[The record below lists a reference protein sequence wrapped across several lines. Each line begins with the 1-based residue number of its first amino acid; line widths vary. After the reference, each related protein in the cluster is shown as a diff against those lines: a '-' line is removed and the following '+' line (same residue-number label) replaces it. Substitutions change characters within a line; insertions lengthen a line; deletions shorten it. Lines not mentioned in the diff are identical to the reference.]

1 MPNASAPK
9 DFQGLLL
16 ALQTY
21 WADRG
26 CALMQGYDLEVG
38 AGTMNPATFLRVL
51 GPEPWNV
58 AYVEPSRRPADG
70 RFGENPFRFQHYFQY
85 QVVLKP
91 APENVLD
98 LYWSSLE
105 ALGIDLR
112 RHDMR
117 LVEDDWEQPTLGAWG
132 LGWEVWCDGME
143 ITQWTYFQ
151 QLGGF
156 DVELV
161 PAEITYGLDRLG
173 MVLQDK
179 RTVFELEWAPGVSW
193 EELFRENEREFS
205 VYNFEAASTDVLARH
220 FEDYE
225 TEARALLERDLP
237 LPAYD
242 QVLKASHTFNLLD
255 ARGAIS
261 VTERAAYI
269 GRVRNLARAVAQ
281 MWLERQSPSDP
292 DAASAEADAHA
303 AV

>member
-1 MPNASAPK
+1 MTEGRTYQDMLA
-9 DFQGLLL
+9 GLESFWGEYGCVLL
-16 ALQTY
+16 QPYHT
-21 WADRG
+21 
-26 CALMQGYDLEVG
+26 EVG
-38 AGTMNPATFLRVL
+38 AGTMNPATFLRCL
-51 GPEPWNV
+51 GPEPWKTG
-58 AYVEPSRRPADG
+58 YVEPSMRPSDG
-70 RFGENPFRFQHYFQY
+70 RYGENPFRFQHFYQY

-91 APENVLD
+91 SPADVLD
-98 LYWSSLE
+98 LYFASLE
-105 ALGIDLR
+105 RIGIDLR
-112 RHDMR
+112 RHDVR
-117 LVEDDWEQPTLGAWG
+117 LVEDDWEAPTLGAWG
-132 LGWEVWCDGME
+132 LGWEIWIDGME
-143 ITQWTYFQ
+143 ITQFTYFQ

-156 DVELV
+156 DVDLV

-179 RTVFELEWAPGVSW
+179 RTVFELEWAPGVTW

-205 VYNFEAASTDVLARH
+205 VYNFESASTELLTRH

-242 QVLKASHTFNLLD
+242 QVLKASHMFNLLD
-255 ARGAIS
+255 ARGALS
-261 VTERAAYI
+261 VTERAAHI

-292 DAASAEADAHA
+292 DAAPAEADAHA